1 MKSQVSR
8 RLSGLSEEISSAQAE
23 LNRLRERLDAQQA
36 VLDDCRVRMLIAET
50 PLADLDLHSAADGYL
65 RVEHEVLRVEDVLAT
80 LREEERRLSERLTTA
95 GA

>member
-8 RLSGLSEEISSAQAE
+8 RLSSLSDEISSAQAE

-50 PLADLDLHSAADGYL
+50 PLADRDLHSAADGYL
-65 RVEHEVLRVEDVLAT
+65 RVEQEVRRVEHAIAT
-80 LREEERRLSERLTTA
+80 LRAEERRLSARLTTA